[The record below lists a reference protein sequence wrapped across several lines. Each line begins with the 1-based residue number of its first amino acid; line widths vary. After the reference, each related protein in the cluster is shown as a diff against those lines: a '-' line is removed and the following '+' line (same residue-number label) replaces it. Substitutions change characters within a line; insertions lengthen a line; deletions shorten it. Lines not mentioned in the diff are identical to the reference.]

1 MMKNL
6 VLVVVGIGLAV
17 FGGLLIPKI
26 GFTILTAICIWLGV
40 MVLLSLQVASPRG
53 SRLLSAARIGLAFNV
68 VAHLA
73 LVGATHFAFTQSGAN
88 EEFAFRLLVWVKWVA
103 KPLGTGFD
111 LLVNRYNWGIVL
123 FPEYSNLC
131 LALTFYGNILAHMLM
146 GVLLWTGLAA
156 LIGKRDPLLNR
167 PVEPC

>member
-1 MMKNL
+1 MKNL
-6 VLVVVGIGLAV
+6 VFVVVGIALVV
-17 FGGLLIPKI
+17 FGGLMVPKI
-26 GFTILTAICIWLGV
+26 GFTILTAICIWLGM
-40 MVLLSLQVASPRG
+40 MVLLSLQVSSPRVT
-53 SRLLSAARIGLAFNV
+53 RLLTAARIGLAFNV
-68 VAHLA
+68 VAYLA
-73 LVGATHFAFTQSGAN
+73 LVGATHFAFTQSGGN
-88 EEFAFRLLVWVKWVA
+88 EEFAFRLLVWVKWIA

-111 LLVNRYNWGIVL
+111 LLVNRYNGGIVL

-156 LIGKRDPLLNR
+156 RIRKREPLLNH